1 MSLWARFPPFP
12 WSGLCSSPKGFS
24 RSGVRGGGGTVIY
37 PNEFCFCLLTCNE
50 TWENNLNGS
59 IRKDTG
65 HLSGFLS
72 RAIVNSWNVK
82 MRGRGDWGQ
91 SPRFFLI
98 LSSVFSLGCSPFQK
112 PWKLFFYVWDT
123 FCIWIWWKI
132 NDKRGVVA
140 QAYKKRMKVL
150 ILKLMGSTVPI
161 LFIFFHILQFPM
173 KFVSK
178 CSFNK
183 PKLHFLDGGLQLV
196 VLMP

>member
-1 MSLWARFPPFP
+1 MRHEKIILMVQFGKIQDICLVFQVELWLTLLKR
-12 WSGLCSSPKGFS
+12 KNE
-24 RSGVRGGGGTVIY
+24 GGGGI
-37 PNEFCFCLLTCNE
+37 E
-50 TWENNLNGS
+50 
-59 IRKDTG
+59 
-65 HLSGFLS
+65 
-72 RAIVNSWNVK
+72 VNPL
-82 MRGRGDWGQ
+82 G
-91 SPRFFLI
+91 FFLI

-132 NDKRGVVA
+132 NDKRGVVL

>member
-1 MSLWARFPPFP
+1 MFNINKWVCGLDFRRFPGPVFDP
-12 WSGLCSSPKGFS
+12 PRRVFS
-24 RSGVRGGGGTVIY
+24 VIY
-37 PNEFCFCLLTCNE
+37 PNEFCFCFFTCCNE
-50 TWENNLNGS
+50 TENNLNGS

-72 RAIVNSWNVK
+72 RAMANSWNVK
-82 MRGRGDWGQ
+82 MMWEGGGIEVN
-91 SPRFFLI
+91 PLGFFLSV
-98 LSSVFSLGCSPFQK
+98 LSGVFSLRSSPFQK
-112 PWKLFFYVWDT
+112 PWKLFFYVWDP

-132 NDKRGVVA
+132 NDKRGVVL
-140 QAYKKRMKVL
+140 QIKVL